1 MAINRVRQT
10 GSAFTAWQFS
20 GPVGTSPNFILCQQ
34 VAHKSPQPIAQPV
47 EIHPL
52 NYLRPTEILVPRAV
66 SHGEITL
73 TVMES
78 FNKSIFDQLGLNYGT
93 NKITDLADLF
103 NWMMTSTDAV
113 DANGS
118 KIELIRVIRDP
129 NPTGTYRKKTFVG
142 ARIVDIRDDETTT
155 VDSTVNPL
163 TVTVWYTKLEDT
175 TSTLTGQSSV
185 TDGGDL
191 GTNSQVKDAPWGL

>member
-10 GSAFTAWQFS
+10 GSAFTAWQFT
-20 GPVGTSPNFILCQQ
+20 GPAGASASNFILCQQ
-34 VAHKSPQPIAQPV
+34 VAHRAPSPIAQPV

-52 NYLRPTEILVPRAV
+52 NYLRPTEIVVPRAI

-73 TVMES
+73 TIMES
-78 FNKSIFDQLGLNYGT
+78 FNKSIFNQLGFNYGS
-93 NKITDLADLF
+93 NKITDLADFF
-103 NWMMTSTDAV
+103 NWMMTNPNAV
-113 DANGS
+113 DENGS

-129 NPTGTYRKKTFVG
+129 NPSGAYRKKTFVG
-142 ARIVDIRDDETTT
+142 ARVVDIRDDETTT

-175 TSTLTGQSSV
+175 TSTLSGQSSV
-185 TDGGDL
+185 TDNADL
-191 GTNSQVKDAPWGL
+191 ANGQVKDAPWGL